1 MDKYTIRRFFRTF
14 GVPGLVTYMIFAM
27 ALVFVGDLLT
37 EGKFTLYMD
46 FDRSL
51 VLSGQVWR
59 VLTFALLPVDS
70 SPLWMVVSA
79 ILYVSISRTL
89 EEKWGEERLTRYI
102 LLLWVL
108 TLAAGFV
115 TGFTT
120 NLYMIPSLFIVYGIL
135 FPHQRFN
142 LFFAIPVE
150 AWVLAIVD
158 LAVMV
163 YWAVTNWAVT
173 GGISLGVVGA
183 TLITLGVFFRKEIV
197 NGIKTIIRKIRFK
210 AGQ

>member
-51 VLSGQVWR
+51 ILSGQVWR

-79 ILYVSISRTL
+79 ILYVTISRTL
-89 EEKWGEERLTRYI
+89 EDKWGEEKLTRYI

-108 TLAAGFV
+108 TLAAGFI

-150 AWVLAIVD
+150 AWVLALVD

-163 YWAVTNWAVT
+163 YWAVT
-173 GGISLGVVGA
+173 GGIFMLGVVGA

>member
-1 MDKYTIRRFFRTF
+1 MDKYAIRRFFRNL

-27 ALVFVGDLLT
+27 VLVFVGDLLT
-37 EGKFTLYMD
+37 GGQFTMYMS

-51 VLSGQVWR
+51 ILSGQVWR
-59 VLTFALLPVDS
+59 VLTFTLLPVDS
-70 SPLWMVVSA
+70 SPLWMIVSA
-79 ILYVSISRTL
+79 VLYITISRTL
-89 EEKWGEERLTRYI
+89 EDQWGSEKLTRYM

-108 TLAAGFV
+108 TLAAGFI
-115 TGFTT
+115 TGFAT

-135 FPHQRFN
+135 FPHHCFN

-163 YWAVTNWAVT
+163 YWAVT
-173 GGISLGVVGA
+173 GGVSMLGVVAA

-197 NGIKTIIRKIRFK
+197 DAAKTLIRKIKFRMR
-210 AGQ
+210 Q

>member
-27 ALVFVGDLLT
+27 ALVFLGDLLT
-37 EGKFTLYMD
+37 EGKFTLYMS

-59 VLTFALLPVDS
+59 VLTFALLPVNS

-79 ILYVSISRTL
+79 VLYVSISRTL
-89 EEKWGEERLTRYI
+89 EDKWGEEKLTRYI

-108 TLAAGFV
+108 TLAAGFI

-142 LFFAIPVE
+142 LF
-150 AWVLAIVD
+150 
-158 LAVMV
+158 
-163 YWAVTNWAVT
+163 
-173 GGISLGVVGA
+173 
-183 TLITLGVFFRKEIV
+183 
-197 NGIKTIIRKIRFK
+197 
-210 AGQ
+210 